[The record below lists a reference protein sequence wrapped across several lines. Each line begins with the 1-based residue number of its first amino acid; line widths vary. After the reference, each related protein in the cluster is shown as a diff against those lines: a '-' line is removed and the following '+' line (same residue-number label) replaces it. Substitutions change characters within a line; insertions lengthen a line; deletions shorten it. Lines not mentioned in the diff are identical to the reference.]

1 MDGIIFRLR
10 TASHAARFSHIWV
23 VALNSTPN
31 FHHPASATASDCYY
45 PKLQRRL
52 ILQTIQLTEKIE
64 NKKKSRKA

>member
-1 MDGIIFRLR
+1 MGGR
-10 TASHAARFSHIWV
+10 TQQH
-23 VALNSTPN
+23 TN
-31 FHHPASATASDCYY
+31 FHHPSHTTASDCYY